1 MCSTSD
7 PLDFK
12 SKTYL
17 RKATLEKEV
26 LFLPFSIRNFLTEL
40 GYYMVAMTFAVE
52 IFGPNLSFHSRNIN
66 LLLFEILK
74 PINNL
79 NLEFIWH
86 CGERYGYVYYNKTI
100 NSRSVSFEG

>member
-17 RKATLEKEV
+17 RKATLEKKV

-52 IFGPNLSFHSRNIN
+52 IFGPNLSFH
-66 LLLFEILK
+66 
-74 PINNL
+74 
-79 NLEFIWH
+79 
-86 CGERYGYVYYNKTI
+86 
-100 NSRSVSFEG
+100 

>member
-17 RKATLEKEV
+17 RKATLEKKSFIPS
-26 LFLPFSIRNFLTEL
+26 FLDKKLSYGT

-52 IFGPNLSFHSRNIN
+52 IFGPNLSFH
-66 LLLFEILK
+66 
-74 PINNL
+74 
-79 NLEFIWH
+79 
-86 CGERYGYVYYNKTI
+86 
-100 NSRSVSFEG
+100 